1 MKEDTN
7 MTETDI
13 ESNSQTT
20 NVVESPLTAILK
32 DTKKATIHKGRV
44 DMFELDLDNNRTIQ
58 KKLVEEYARTIAITG
73 VDKPLLVRLNKE
85 TGKYL
90 VIDGNHRVLAAQK
103 VVADGGDPGYI
114 KYEIDNT
121 INDEQRDILQI
132 RRNTNANL
140 LPIDEA
146 NIFSRL
152 VSKGYKQTEIA
163 QLTGRTQSHISQMMA
178 LSRAPKTLQNHLAD
192 ERISSTLL
200 IGLYKQYDG
209 NWDTIT
215 KLCDD
220 LLQHKEQKKVSGDS
234 AESKKADKVTEKD
247 VIEAGLSKKES
258 RTIKRIS
265 KMIETVKNDEQ
276 YDKNAITLLKNF
288 QKAVTLAETDT
299 DKALKF
305 IMSKFG
311 IV

>member
-90 VIDGNHRVLAAQK
+90 VLDGNHRVLAAQK